1 MWSTIRML
9 FAAAFA
15 AIVAV
20 MILPSLAFADDPA
33 GAEPDR
39 SPAGQVIGFVRLP
52 KPATET
58 ITGVVTRV
66 DERNDTIKVRR
77 SPQTTEELKV
87 QDGLLFNAVRYGDHV
102 EVTVEN
108 IDGTKTILGL
118 LKR

>member
-1 MWSTIRML
+1 MWSILGMWL
-9 FAAAFA
+9 AATVV
-15 AIVAV
+15 AI
-20 MILPSLAFADDPA
+20 MILPSLAFANDPA
-33 GAEPDR
+33 GVGPDR
-39 SPAGQVIGFVRLP
+39 LPAGQAIGLIRLP
-52 KPATET
+52 KPVTET
-58 ITGVVTRV
+58 INGVVTRV

-108 IDGTKTILGL
+108 VDGAKTIVDL